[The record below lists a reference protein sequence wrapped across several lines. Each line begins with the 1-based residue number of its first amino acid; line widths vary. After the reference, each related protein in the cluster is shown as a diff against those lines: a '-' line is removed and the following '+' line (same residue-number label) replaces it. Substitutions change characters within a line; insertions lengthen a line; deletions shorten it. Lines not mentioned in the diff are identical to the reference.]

1 MSFFQDH
8 KFNPA
13 DVDTT
18 DSFEPIPAGNYRVL
32 VLSAEEKPTKSQN
45 GVVMQV
51 RYQVVEG
58 KHQGRQLFHWI
69 NLQNINKVAQEIGH
83 KELAR
88 LCLATRV
95 EAPKSPA
102 DFCGKLIQVVVGIE
116 EYNGKK
122 DNKVSAII
130 TPPATKVPN
139 NVPQTQLEP
148 QHPASQDDDAPAW

>member
-32 VLSAEEKPTKSQN
+32 VLAPKKSRPRAKN

-58 KHQGRQLFHWI
+58 KHQGRSLFHWI
-69 NLQNINKVAQEIGH
+69 NLQNLSKVAQEIGH

-95 EAPKSPA
+95 EAPKVRPTFAGNLSR
-102 DFCGKLIQVVVGIE
+102 
-116 EYNGKK
+116 
-122 DNKVSAII
+122 
-130 TPPATKVPN
+130 
-139 NVPQTQLEP
+139 
-148 QHPASQDDDAPAW
+148 